1 MFYILKIFGMN
12 IKPLSDR
19 VVLQWLGQETQTQ
32 SGIFIPES
40 SKKER
45 PFVYE
50 VVAVWPGTKEK
61 KMTVKVWQKV
71 LCGQYAWDEV
81 KHDNKDYKIVG
92 IDYILAVVED

>member
-1 MFYILKIFGMN
+1 MN
-12 IKPLSDR
+12 IKPLLDR
-19 VVLQWLGQETQTQ
+19 VVLQAAEAQSQTA

-50 VVAVWPGTKEK
+50 VVAVWPGK
-61 KMTVKVWQKV
+61 KDVEMNLNIWAKV

-81 KHDNKDYKIVG
+81 KHEWKEYKIVA